1 MRKRWA
7 MAVAVAL
14 LLAGPAVANEQLI
27 AAIQTLGNAVD
38 DMSRNIS
45 NAQSD
50 ADAELLASVTR
61 QALDSGLT
69 QDRPTITINASRGFC
84 RVELVTPGWHLWSE
98 AHEGKIVDHGAKI
111 H

>member
-1 MRKRWA
+1 MRKRLA

-14 LLAGPAVANEQLI
+14 LLAGPTVANEQLI
-27 AAIQTLGNAVD
+27 AAVQTLGNAVD

-98 AHEGKIVDHGAKI
+98 ARAGQIVDHGAKI

>member
-1 MRKRWA
+1 MRKRLA
-7 MAVAVAL
+7 IAVAVAL
-14 LLAGPAVANEQLI
+14 LLAGPAVADEQLI
-27 AAIQTLGNAVD
+27 AAISTLGNAVD

-69 QDRPTITINASRGFC
+69 MDRPTITINASRGFC

-98 AHEGKIVDHGAKI
+98 ARAGKIVDHGAKI

>member
-14 LLAGPAVANEQLI
+14 LLAVPAAANDQLI
-27 AAIQTLGNAVD
+27 AAISTLGSAVD

-50 ADAELLASVTR
+50 ADAKLLASVTR

-84 RVELVTPGWHLWSE
+84 RVEIVTLGWYLWSE
-98 AHEGKIVDHGAKI
+98 AHAGKIVDHGAKI